1 MKKILFYA
9 VIAICAFSV
18 NAQEVS
24 PDEVAKL
31 KKEMNEIKKSGDFI
45 FAEGLS
51 EYLSDDGDKAV
62 TQAQKQSMDK
72 LHAQIVVVFAKHL
85 HMSPEDV
92 EEIWDVIDDKCQ
104 NVEITAGDVSRS
116 FLYVSKEVISGLLP
130 DIHLFPNW
138 EKRKKERELQEQ
150 AAAESEMA
158 VLISKPEKPETVA
171 AEVVEELK
179 TEAEKQV
186 AEPVVAEVV
195 EEQKAEPEVKA
206 DEHVAA
212 VVKDD
217 VEAVAQNVATTQ
229 PVEEP
234 KKEVAEPVVEPKKE
248 TVAVDATAEPVIE
261 TPKEEVTEKQE
272 TPVTTPTESVEPV
285 TPVVETPAP
294 AAPAVKKVE
303 VPALCQKMLDRKD
316 LETLRRFLDTEKVY
330 ERLIY
335 GPERYMRR
343 AAECYIVIL
352 DKNTRNIVTVLDKG
366 VTDRM
371 NFVTGKMDSFATYQM
386 AGGYMAIFVQEL

>member
-9 VIAICAFSV
+9 VFAICAFSV

-138 EKRKKERELQEQ
+138 EKRKKERELQKQ
-150 AAAESEMA
+150 AAAEPEMA

-179 TEAEKQV
+179 TEPEKQV

-206 DEHVAA
+206 DELVAA

-217 VEAVAQNVATTQ
+217 VEAVVQNVATTQ

-234 KKEVAEPVVEPKKE
+234 KNK
-248 TVAVDATAEPVIE
+248 TVAMDATAEPVIE

>member
-9 VIAICAFSV
+9 VFAICAFSV

-24 PDEVAKL
+24 PDEVTKL

-138 EKRKKERELQEQ
+138 EKRKKERELQKQ

-171 AEVVEELK
+171 AE
-179 TEAEKQV
+179 A
-186 AEPVVAEVV
+186 V

-206 DEHVAA
+206 DELVAA

-217 VEAVAQNVATTQ
+217 VEAVAQNVATAQ

-248 TVAVDATAEPVIE
+248 TVAVDATAEPVVE
-261 TPKEEVTEKQE
+261 TPKEETPKKQE
-272 TPVTTPTESVEPV
+272 TPVTTPAESVEPV

-294 AAPAVKKVE
+294 AVPAVKKVE